1 MFMFTIRTGTTI
13 AAATLIGAFLSTV
26 PMLAGHAQQAATPPA
41 TTDQAT
47 YAANR
52 TDARIGE
59 LHARLHITAAQE
71 TLWGVVAQTM
81 RDNATELHASV
92 ADRLANRDT
101 MTAVDDLKFFQIVA
115 DEHSNGLK
123 KFIPTFAA
131 LYDAL
136 TPAQRIEADR
146 VFRHHRRMAGY

>member
-1 MFMFTIRTGTTI
+1 MFTIRIGTTV
-13 AAATLIGAFLSTV
+13 AAATFVGAFLSMV
-26 PMLAGHAQQAATPPA
+26 PMLAGHAQQAAAPPA
-41 TTDQAT
+41 MTDQAT
-47 YAANR
+47 YAAHR

-59 LHARLHITAAQE
+59 LHARLQITTSQE

-81 RDNATELHASV
+81 RDNATELRASV
-92 ADRLANRDT
+92 ADRLANRNQ

-123 KFIPTFAA
+123 KFIPAFAA

-136 TPAQRIEADR
+136 TPAQKIEADR
-146 VFRHHRRMAGY
+146 VFKHHRHMAGY